1 MSDNSREKAWSGV
14 KSTRQAVRAN
24 VLGKSTANVGIKTGN
39 KTEAKTGIAVQGKRS
54 GFIFKWTRGLLEN
67 GIHDGF
73 TGVGD
78 W

>member
-1 MSDNSREKAWSGV
+1 MSDNSREKVWSGV

-24 VLGKSTANVGIKTGN
+24 VLGKSTVDVGIKTGS

-54 GFIFKWTRGLLEN
+54 GFIFWWTKGLLEI
-67 GIHDGF
+67 GIQDGF